1 MDTHA
6 TLPEEHEGEGGGDD
20 APPAQ
25 EREASEGEA
34 SAAGGGEQED
44 GAEQSGP
51 GPSVARVGRS
61 KRKRAVVCS
70 DDEASQ
76 EVDAHGFSV
85 QETETAMRHSFVSQ
99 SSPDEADKSA
109 GPSGATAEPD
119 AEEEV
124 GYEYDDDEREGQ
136 EQQEEED
143 DDEEATDDEGRRH
156 ATEVLV
162 ARRAVRAVLGIA
174 HSMAAE
180 LLENDGPA
188 RRADRRYELVKEV
201 ARQLEATLL
210 PDEPSEL
217 E

>member
-1 MDTHA
+1 MDTHE

-25 EREASEGEA
+25 EREAGEGEA

-44 GAEQSGP
+44 GAEQRRPSP
-51 GPSVARVGRS
+51 GVAGRRS
-61 KRKRAVVCS
+61 KRKRAVVRS
-70 DDEASQ
+70 DDEASE

-85 QETETAMRHSFVSQ
+85 QDTEAAMRHSFASQ
-99 SSPDEADKSA
+99 SWSGEADKSA
-109 GPSGATAEPD
+109 GPSGAAAEPD
-119 AEEEV
+119 AEEE
-124 GYEYDDDEREGQ
+124 GHEYDDERDEQ
-136 EQQEEED
+136 EQQEED

-162 ARRAVRAVLGIA
+162 ARRAVRVVLGIA

-201 ARQLEATLL
+201 ARQLEAALL
-210 PDEPSEL
+210 PDEVPEVD
-217 E
+217 